1 VSFGRLA
8 RFTVAGVLA
17 LLAALAVL
25 LAIDAL
31 REPLPVP
38 STPVVR
44 ASAIDAWTPPWKG
57 DPLRLASTA
66 GDPATA
72 AGLPKH
78 WLVVAWDGGDWDL
91 LLPMLEAGRLPNL
104 LRLMRRG
111 AYGPLATFRPT
122 LSPVLWTTVATG
134 EPPAR
139 HGIAGF
145 EKPRT
150 RVQRRIFRLLH
161 GGALHHEL
169 YTNAD
174 RRVPAIWNLLSAEG
188 RASLVVGYHNT
199 FPAERLNG
207 LMVSNY
213 LMQEFKADTLHA
225 AGGAAGDLDRRLYPP
240 GLASRIL
247 PYEDRVR
254 REFPGEIDRF
264 AALGVADKRRLTD
277 PKAVLDPDAD
287 RLLYFLRDAYVFDT
301 FDAEVALEWLPRMAP
316 DLAIVHFQALDLG
329 QHCYLFFHDPRAYDG
344 VALTPECRTQ
354 LAAEIPAFGG
364 TLGAFAAYLDAW
376 LGRLIAE
383 APPGTAI
390 MVLSDHGFDPV
401 DDCHTPGAHD
411 EAPPGILVL
420 AGPGVRPGTRLAGAT
435 LYDIFPTLAAT
446 LGLPLAEDLPGKP
459 LIGAFYPGLLDPRT
473 IRTVPAYLSGTAWR
487 PEVPAPGEPDPEVEK
502 RLRSLGYVK

>member
-1 VSFGRLA
+1 LGRLA
-8 RFTVAGVLA
+8 RYSIVGASA
-17 LLAALAVL
+17 LAAAFAVL

-31 REPLPVP
+31 REPARVP

-44 ASAIDAWTPPWKG
+44 ASAIDGWTPAWKG
-57 DPLRLASTA
+57 EPPPRTSAA
-66 GDPATA
+66 GDPATG
-72 AGLPKH
+72 AGLPRR

-104 LRLMRRG
+104 LRLMKRG

-134 EPPAR
+134 EPPER

-145 EKPRT
+145 EKTRT
-150 RVQRRIFRLLH
+150 RVERRIFRLLH
-161 GGALHHEL
+161 WGALRHEL

-188 RASLVVGYHNT
+188 RTSLVVGYHNT
-199 FPAERLNG
+199 FPAERVNG
-207 LMVSNY
+207 LMVSNF

-225 AGGAAGDLDRRLYPP
+225 AGSGSGDRDRRLYPP
-240 GLASRIL
+240 SLGAQIL
-247 PYEDRVR
+247 PYEERVR
-254 REFPGEIDRF
+254 REFLGKIDRF
-264 AALGVADKRRLTD
+264 AALGDAEKHRLTD
-277 PKAVLDPDAD
+277 PSTVLDPDAD

-301 FDAEVALEWLPRMAP
+301 FDAEVALDWLPRIAP

-329 QHCYLFFHDPRAYDG
+329 QHCYLYFHDPRAFAG
-344 VALTPECRTQ
+344 VALTPDCRTQ
-354 LAAEIPAFGG
+354 LDAGIPSYGK
-364 TLGAFAAYLDAW
+364 TLGAFAEYLDTW
-376 LGRLIAE
+376 LGRLIAA
-383 APPGTAI
+383 APPETAV

-411 EAPPGILVL
+411 EAPPGVLVL
-420 AGPGVRPGTRLAGAT
+420 AGPGIRPDTRLAGAT
-435 LYDIFPTLAAT
+435 LYDVFPTLAAV

-459 LIGAFYPGLLDPRT
+459 LIGAFEPGLLDPRT
-473 IRTVPAYLSGTAWR
+473 IRTVPRYVSGAAWR